1 MNFSTLFRLEEN
13 LHLDKKTLVNLRWIA
28 IIGQLIAINFVYFF
42 LKLDLP
48 IIETHIII
56 SIGFITNIVLQ
67 FKIRTNQLKDLNSAL
82 FLVYDLLQLTILLY
96 LTGGIFNPFSL
107 LIIVPTI
114 VSSTF
119 LSMGTTIIL
128 GTLTIGLL
136 FFLKDYHKIL
146 PGLDVYSFNFPEY
159 YLAGALVS
167 IIIGLVFLSYFGIK
181 FSGET
186 KKRSEALDKL
196 QQVMAKEYE
205 LDSLGGLAAAAAHS
219 LGTPLATISVV
230 AKELKKEIGDN
241 SQYSKDLD
249 LLISQAKRCS
259 DILKKIS
266 KKEISDDQFIN
277 LTKVGDLLEE
287 IIISFQES
295 SVKKITLFENED
307 KNKINIKRSP
317 EIVYGLRN
325 FIGNAVKFGN
335 KEISIKLIS
344 DNQTLVLI
352 INDDGPGFAEDI
364 IKLIGEP
371 YLKSKS
377 KKINNKSG
385 LGLGIFLGK
394 TLLERKKAR
403 LSFFNSDKTKGASV
417 HISWNISD
425 IKINLM

>member
-28 IIGQLIAINFVYFF
+28 ITGQIIAINFVHFY

-48 IIETHIII
+48 YIETHIII
-56 SIGFITNIVLQ
+56 FIGLITNVVLQ
-67 FKIRTNQLKDLNSAL
+67 FNIRTNQLKDLSSSL
-82 FLVYDLLQLTILLY
+82 FLVYDLLQLSALLY
-96 LTGGIFNPFSL
+96 LTGGIFNPFAL
-107 LIIVPTI
+107 LIIIPTI

-128 GTLTIGLL
+128 GTITIGLL
-136 FFLKDYHKIL
+136 FILKEYHKIL
-146 PGLDVYSFNFPEY
+146 PGLDVYNFNFPEY

-205 LDSLGGLAAAAAHS
+205 LDSLDGQAAAAAHS
-219 LGTPLATISVV
+219 LGTPLATITVV
-230 AKELKKEIGDN
+230 AKELKKEIGDK
-241 SQYSKDLD
+241 SKYSKDLD
-249 LLISQAKRCS
+249 LLISQSKRCS

-277 LTKVGDLLEE
+277 LIKVESLLEE
-287 IIISFQES
+287 IIISFEETS
-295 SVKKITLFENED
+295 DKKITLLENGD

-317 EIVYGLRN
+317 EIVFGLRN
-325 FIGNAVKFGN
+325 FIGNAIKFADT
-335 KEISIKLIS
+335 EVRIKLIS
-344 DNQTLVLI
+344 NEQNLVLI
-352 INDDGPGFAEDI
+352 VNDDGPGFAEDI

-371 YLKSKS
+371 YLKSRS
-377 KKINNKSG
+377 KQITKKAG

-394 TLLERKKAR
+394 TLLERKKAQ
-403 LSFFNSDKTKGASV
+403 LTFFNKEDLKGATV
-417 HISWNISD
+417 KIAWTILD
-425 IKINLM
+425 IEN

>member
-28 IIGQLIAINFVYFF
+28 IIGQLIAVNFVYFI
-42 LKLDLP
+42 LKLNLP
-48 IIETHIII
+48 IIESHIII
-56 SIGFITNIVLQ
+56 FIGFITNIILQ
-67 FKIRTNQLKDLNSAL
+67 FNIRNNQLKDPYSAF
-82 FLVYDLLQLTILLY
+82 FLIYDMLQISTLLY

-107 LIIVPTI
+107 LIIIPSI
-114 VSSTF
+114 ISSTF

-136 FFLKDYHKIL
+136 FFLKENHEIL
-146 PGLDVYSFNFPEY
+146 PGLDVYNFNFPEY
-159 YLAGALVS
+159 YLEGALVS
-167 IIIGLVFLSYFGIK
+167 IIIGLVFLSYFGIR

-196 QQVMAKEYE
+196 QQIMAKEYE
-205 LDSLGGLAAAAAHS
+205 LDSLGGQAAAAAHS

-230 AKELKKEIGDN
+230 SKELKKEIGDQ
-241 SQYSKDLD
+241 SKHSKDLD

-259 DILKKIS
+259 DILKQIS

-277 LTKVGDLLEE
+277 LITAEDLLEE
-287 IIISFQES
+287 IIISFEETS
-295 SVKKITLFENED
+295 DKKINLYEKED

-325 FIGNAVKFGN
+325 FIGNAIKFAD
-335 KEISIKLIS
+335 KEVCIKLIS
-344 DNQTLVLI
+344 DERILTLS

-364 IKLIGEP
+364 IKFIGEP

-377 KKINNKSG
+377 KKTAGKAG

-394 TLLERKKAR
+394 TLLERKKAQ
-403 LSFFNSDKTKGASV
+403 LTFFNNEELKGATV
-417 HISWNISD
+417 KISWNILD
-425 IKINLM
+425 IKN

>member
-28 IIGQLIAINFVYFF
+28 IIGQLIAINFVHFY

-48 IIETHIII
+48 YIETHIII
-56 SIGFITNIVLQ
+56 FIGLITNIVLQ
-67 FKIRTNQLKDLNSAL
+67 FNIRTNQLKDLSSSL
-82 FLVYDLLQLTILLY
+82 FLVYDLLQLSALLY
-96 LTGGIFNPFSL
+96 FTGGIFNPFAL
-107 LIIVPTI
+107 LIIIPTI

-136 FFLKDYHKIL
+136 FTLKEYHRIL
-146 PGLDVYSFNFPEY
+146 PGLDIYNLNFPEY

-167 IIIGLVFLSYFGIK
+167 IIIGLVFLSYFGIR

-205 LDSLGGLAAAAAHS
+205 LDSLDGQAAAAAHS

-230 AKELKKEIGDN
+230 AKELKKEIGDK
-241 SQYSKDLD
+241 SKHSKDLD
-249 LLISQAKRCS
+249 LLISQSKRCS

-266 KKEISDDQFIN
+266 KKEISDDQFFN
-277 LTKVGDLLEE
+277 LTKVESLLEE
-287 IIISFQES
+287 IIISFEETS
-295 SVKKITLFENED
+295 DKKISLLENGD

-317 EIVYGLRN
+317 EIVFGLRN
-325 FIGNAVKFGN
+325 FIGNAIKFAD
-335 KEISIKLIS
+335 KEVRIKLIS
-344 DNQTLVLI
+344 DEENLVLI
-352 INDDGPGFAEDI
+352 VNDDGPGFAEDI

-371 YLKSKS
+371 YLKSRS
-377 KKINNKSG
+377 KQITGKAG

-394 TLLERKKAR
+394 TLLERKKAQ
-403 LSFFNSDKTKGASV
+403 LTFFNKEDLKGATVKIAWS
-417 HISWNISD
+417 ILD
-425 IKINLM
+425 IKD